1 MRLLRKVL
9 HMNSISLKR
18 LIIGAGVCAALSAY
32 AGWAIKGEPTVAFT
46 AQGNIGLKFD
56 GTTHK
61 VGVTDDGKNVSVTIS
76 LKDLDTG
83 VGLRNRHMQ
92 EDTEAEKFPDVTL
105 AMPSEAIK
113 ALEDGKSPE
122 GQGKGSLT
130 LHGKTKEQAFAYKV
144 VCKGGSCNIEAN
156 GTINLKDF
164 DIKPRSYMGVTVKPD
179 VAIRAAFTIAK

>member
-1 MRLLRKVL
+1 MRLLRKAL
-9 HMNSISLKR
+9 HMNSVSLKR
-18 LIIGAGVCAALSAY
+18 LIIGVSACVAFSAY
-32 AGWAIKGEPTVAFT
+32 AGWAIKGEPAVSFM
-46 AQGNIGLKFD
+46 AQGNIGLKFE

-105 AMPSEAIK
+105 AVPSDAIK

-130 LHGKTKEQAFAYKV
+130 LHGKTKEQAFAYKA
-144 VCKGGSCNIEAN
+144 VCKGGSCEVEAN

-179 VAIRAAFTIAK
+179 IGIRAKFTIAK